1 MTDLKDV
8 NVSSIQPIISNS
20 VFKIFD
26 DELSQILKKIS
37 LEYNLDYETIKTKY
51 GGDMASIG
59 VKLGVKKRN
68 RRVLP
73 KDVQCMG
80 RKIDMEQCTRSRR
93 PGSDYCL
100 SHSKRL
106 PHGRID
112 DANFVKKEKGK
123 RGRKRKSSSFNEQDY
138 ITTKVEVINGIEYL
152 VDDENNVFSYNINN
166 PEYLG
171 KKQEIQNSKL
181 VSDFSNV
188 FIPVEEENVSI
199 N

>member
-1 MTDLKDV
+1 MTDLKDI
-8 NVSSIQPIISNS
+8 NVSTIQPLISS
-20 VFKIFD
+20 GIFKIFD
-26 DELSQILKKIS
+26 DELSNTLKKIS
-37 LEYNLDYETIKTKY
+37 IEYNIDFTELENKY
-51 GGDMASIG
+51 GADISSIG

-73 KDVQCMG
+73 KECQCMG

-93 PGSDYCL
+93 AGSDYCL

-112 DANFVKKEKGK
+112 DKNFVKKEKGK
-123 RGRKRKSSSFNEQDY
+123 RGRKRKTSSFNEQDY
-138 ITTKVEVINGIEYL
+138 ITTKVENINGIEYL
-152 VDDENNVFSYNINN
+152 VDSDDNVFTYNINN

-171 KKQEIQNSKL
+171 KKDEIKNSKL

-188 FIPVEEENVSI
+188 FIPVLEES
-199 N
+199 

>member
-8 NVSSIQPIISNS
+8 NVSNIQPIVSSGI
-20 VFKIFD
+20 FKIFD
-26 DELSQILKKIS
+26 EELSQILKNIS
-37 LEYNLDYETIKTKY
+37 SEYNLDYETLKTKY
-51 GGDMASIG
+51 SADISNIG

-112 DANFVKKEKGK
+112 DANFVKKQKGK

-138 ITTKVEVINGIEYL
+138 ITTKIEVIKGIEYL
-152 VDDENNVFSYNINN
+152 VDEHDNVFSYNMNN

-171 KKQEIQNSKL
+171 KKQDIQNSKL
-181 VSDFSNV
+181 LSDFSNV
-188 FIPVEEENVSI
+188 FIPVTEEV
-199 N
+199 

>member
-8 NVSSIQPIISNS
+8 TVSNIQPIVSSGI
-20 VFKIFD
+20 FKIFD
-26 DELSQILKKIS
+26 EELSQILKNIS
-37 LEYNLDYETIKTKY
+37 LEYNLDYETLKTKY
-51 GGDMASIG
+51 SADISNIG

-138 ITTKVEVINGIEYL
+138 ITTKIEVIKGIEYL
-152 VDDENNVFSYNINN
+152 VDEHDNVFTYNMNN

-171 KKQEIQNSKL
+171 KKQDIQNSKL
-181 VSDFSNV
+181 LSDFSNV
-188 FIPVEEENVSI
+188 FIPVTEEV
-199 N
+199 

>member
-8 NVSSIQPIISNS
+8 NVSNIQPIVSSGI
-20 VFKIFD
+20 FKIFD
-26 DELSQILKKIS
+26 EELSQILKNIS
-37 LEYNLDYETIKTKY
+37 LEYNLDYETLKTKY
-51 GGDMASIG
+51 SADISNIG

-112 DANFVKKEKGK
+112 DANFVKKQKGK

-138 ITTKVEVINGIEYL
+138 ITTKIEVIKGIEYL
-152 VDDENNVFSYNINN
+152 VDEHDNVFSYNMNN

-171 KKQEIQNSKL
+171 KKQDIQNSKL
-181 VSDFSNV
+181 LSDFSNV
-188 FIPVEEENVSI
+188 FIPVTEEV
-199 N
+199 

>member
-1 MTDLKDV
+1 MK
-8 NVSSIQPIISNS
+8 NISS
-20 VFKIFD
+20 
-26 DELSQILKKIS
+26 
-37 LEYNLDYETIKTKY
+37 EYNLDYETLKTKY
-51 GGDMASIG
+51 SADISNIG

-112 DANFVKKEKGK
+112 DANFVKKQKGK

-138 ITTKVEVINGIEYL
+138 ITTKIEVIKGIEYL
-152 VDDENNVFSYNINN
+152 VDEHDNVFTYNMNN

-171 KKQEIQNSKL
+171 KKQDIQNSKL
-181 VSDFSNV
+181 LSDFSNV
-188 FIPVEEENVSI
+188 FIPVTEEV
-199 N
+199 

>member
-8 NVSSIQPIISNS
+8 TVSNIQPIVSSGI
-20 VFKIFD
+20 FKIFD
-26 DELSQILKKIS
+26 EELSQILKNIS
-37 LEYNLDYETIKTKY
+37 SEYNLDYETLKTKY
-51 GGDMASIG
+51 SADISNIG

-112 DANFVKKEKGK
+112 DANFVKKQKGK

-138 ITTKVEVINGIEYL
+138 ITTKIEVIKGIEYL
-152 VDDENNVFSYNINN
+152 VDEHDNVFTYNMNN

-171 KKQEIQNSKL
+171 KKQDIQNSKL
-181 VSDFSNV
+181 LSDFSNV
-188 FIPVEEENVSI
+188 FIPVTEEV
-199 N
+199 

>member
-1 MTDLKDV
+1 MADLKDV
-8 NVSSIQPIISNS
+8 NVSNIQPIVSSGI
-20 VFKIFD
+20 FKIFD
-26 DELSQILKKIS
+26 EELSQILKNIS
-37 LEYNLDYETIKTKY
+37 SEYNLDYETLKTKY
-51 GGDMASIG
+51 SPDISNIG

-112 DANFVKKEKGK
+112 DANFVKKQKGK

-138 ITTKVEVINGIEYL
+138 ITTKIEVIKGIEYL
-152 VDDENNVFSYNINN
+152 VDEHDNVFSYNMNN

-171 KKQEIQNSKL
+171 KKQDIQNSKL
-181 VSDFSNV
+181 LSDFSNV
-188 FIPVEEENVSI
+188 FIPVTEEV
-199 N
+199 

>member
-1 MTDLKDV
+1 MADLKDV
-8 NVSSIQPIISNS
+8 NVSNIQPIVSSGI
-20 VFKIFD
+20 FKIFD
-26 DELSQILKKIS
+26 EELSQILKNIS
-37 LEYNLDYETIKTKY
+37 SEYNLDYEILKTKY
-51 GGDMASIG
+51 SADISNIG

-112 DANFVKKEKGK
+112 DANFVKKQKGK

-138 ITTKVEVINGIEYL
+138 ITTKIEVIKGIEYL
-152 VDDENNVFSYNINN
+152 VDEHDNVFSYNMNN

-171 KKQEIQNSKL
+171 KKQDIQNSKL
-181 VSDFSNV
+181 LSDFSNV
-188 FIPVEEENVSI
+188 FIPVTEEV
-199 N
+199 

>member
-1 MTDLKDV
+1 MADLKDV
-8 NVSSIQPIISNS
+8 NVSNIQPIVSSGI
-20 VFKIFD
+20 FKIFD
-26 DELSQILKKIS
+26 EELSQILKNIS
-37 LEYNLDYETIKTKY
+37 SEYNLDYEILKTKY
-51 GGDMASIG
+51 SADISNIG

-112 DANFVKKEKGK
+112 DANFVKKQKGK

-138 ITTKVEVINGIEYL
+138 ITTKIEVIKGIEYL
-152 VDDENNVFSYNINN
+152 VDEHDNVFSYNMNN

-171 KKQEIQNSKL
+171 KKQDIQNSKL
-181 VSDFSNV
+181 LSDFSNV
-188 FIPVEEENVSI
+188 FIPVLEES
-199 N
+199 

>member
-1 MTDLKDV
+1 MADLKDV
-8 NVSSIQPIISNS
+8 NVSNIQPIVSSGI
-20 VFKIFD
+20 FKIFD
-26 DELSQILKKIS
+26 EELSQILKNIS
-37 LEYNLDYETIKTKY
+37 SEYNLDYEILKTKY
-51 GGDMASIG
+51 SADISNIG

-112 DANFVKKEKGK
+112 DANFVKKQKGK

-138 ITTKVEVINGIEYL
+138 ITTKIEVIKGIEYL
-152 VDDENNVFSYNINN
+152 VDEHDNVFSYNMNN

-171 KKQEIQNSKL
+171 KKQDIQNSKL
-181 VSDFSNV
+181 LSDFSNV
-188 FIPVEEENVSI
+188 FVPVTEEL
-199 N
+199 